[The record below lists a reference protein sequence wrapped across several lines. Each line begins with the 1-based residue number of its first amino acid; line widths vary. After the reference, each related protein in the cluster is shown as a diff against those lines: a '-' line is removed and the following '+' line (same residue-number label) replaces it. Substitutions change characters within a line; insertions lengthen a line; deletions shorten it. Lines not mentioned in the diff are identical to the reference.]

1 MTLLLVE
8 PSTLL
13 RERLAAILAS
23 LGCMEIVETATYEM
37 ASEVIRSQQPM
48 IVIMDAQLTDG
59 SGLELLSVA
68 RVECPSAC
76 LIVVNPNSSEPYR
89 KRWLQ
94 AGADH
99 CFDLSVQIDQL
110 MEVVMHHSQMY
121 VCSIPQRK
129 YQ

>member
-8 PSTLL
+8 PSTLF

-23 LGCMEIVETATYEM
+23 IGYVEIVESATLEM
-37 ASEVIRSQQPM
+37 ASQIIRTLQPE
-48 IVIMDAQLTDG
+48 IVVMDAELTDG
-59 SGLELLSVA
+59 GGLELLSVA
-68 RVECPSAC
+68 RAECPSAC
-76 LIVVNPNSSEPYR
+76 LIVVSQNSSEPYK

-110 MEVVMHHSQMY
+110 LDVVMHYSQTY
-121 VCSIPQRK
+121 LCSIPQRK

>member
-13 RERLAAILAS
+13 RERLVAILAS
-23 LGCMEIVETATYEM
+23 LDCVEIVETAAFGK
-37 ASEVIRSQQPM
+37 ASQVMRTLQPE
-48 IVIMDAQLTDG
+48 IVIMDAQLTDDR
-59 SGLELLSVA
+59 GLEFISQA
-68 RVECPSAC
+68 RTECPSTC

-110 MEVVMHHSQMY
+110 LDVVIRHSQMCL
-121 VCSIPQRK
+121 CSTPQRK
-129 YQ
+129 Y

>member
-23 LGCMEIVETATYEM
+23 LGCVEIVETITFGM
-37 ASEVIRSQQPM
+37 ASQVIRTLQPK
-48 IVIMDAQLTDG
+48 IVVMDAQLTDG

-68 RVECPSAC
+68 RAECPSAC
-76 LIVVNPNSSEPYR
+76 LIVVNPSSSEPYR

-99 CFDLSVQIDQL
+99 CFDLSVEIDPFL
-110 MEVVMHHSQMY
+110 DVVMHHSQMY